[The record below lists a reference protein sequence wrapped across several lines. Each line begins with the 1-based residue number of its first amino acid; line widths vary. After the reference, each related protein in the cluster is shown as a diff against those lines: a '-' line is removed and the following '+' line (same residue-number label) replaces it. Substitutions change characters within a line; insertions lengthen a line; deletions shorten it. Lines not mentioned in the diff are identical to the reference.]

1 MLTYTRGWSSW
12 DRVINIYRPQRSCGK
27 VMFLH
32 LSVILFTGDGSA
44 DTPLPPGG
52 HPSSQGDGSCSGG
65 YASYW
70 NPFLSWNS
78 SHDPVTFYVVLTSG
92 STIEN
97 QNEYLFISARQWSCR
112 KVTFSVVSVCLST
125 EGSLYTEQLWPLP
138 TMYRAHPLDMF
149 KLAQF
154 GPRCT
159 APRAPMFKL
168 VDYVNG
174 WHSVKFCETT

>member
-27 VMFLH
+27 VKFLH

-44 DTPLPPGG
+44 ETPLPPGG

-125 EGSLYTEQLWPLP
+125 GGSLYTV
-138 TMYRAHPLDMF
+138 TA
-149 KLAQF
+149 LAPPHYVQ
-154 GPRCT
+154 GPSPGHVQTCSIWT
-159 APRAPMFKL
+159 SLYSPPSN
-168 VDYVNG
+168 VQTC
-174 WHSVKFCETT
+174 WQC